1 MSKAEEQ
8 KAEMKMRK
16 QAIDKM
22 VAIVFAAIQKHLKN
36 CENKMSIS
44 IQTGANGRHRYF
56 TVKRFKDVIKINIFD
71 DGNVNVTL
79 GEMVYGNIEVPLIR
93 YEEVDDIDSV
103 ISEMKEY
110 VALFFGAFFT
120 GSMHE
125 LVSYIN
131 GGGTETEWKACLDSY
146 KEYRKECDWSV
157 RLL

>member
-8 KAEMKMRK
+8 KTQMKMRK
-16 QAIDKM
+16 RAIDKM
-22 VAIVFAAIQKHLKN
+22 VAIVFAEIQKWLKN
-36 CENKMSIS
+36 CGNKMSITV
-44 IQTGANGRHRYF
+44 QTGANGRHRYF

-71 DGNVNVTL
+71 DGNVNITL
-79 GEMVYGNIEVPLIR
+79 GEMVYGNIEIPLIR

-110 VALFFGAFFT
+110 VALFFGVFFK

-125 LVSYIN
+125 LVSYICN
-131 GGGTETEWKACLDSY
+131 GGTEMEWKACLDSY
-146 KEYRKECDWSV
+146 KEYRKECDWSI

>member
-1 MSKAEEQ
+1 MSKAEELRIER
-8 KAEMKMRK
+8 KTRK

-22 VAIVFAAIQKHLKN
+22 VAIVFAAIQKQLKN
-36 CENKMSIS
+36 CENKMSIT
-44 IQTGANGRHRYF
+44 IQTGADGRHRYF

-79 GEMVYGNIEVPLIR
+79 GEMVYGNIEIPLIR

-110 VALFFGAFFT
+110 VALFFGVFFK

-125 LVSYIN
+125 LVSYICN
-131 GGGTETEWKACLDSY
+131 VGTETERKACLDSY
-146 KEYRKECDWSV
+146 KEYRKECDWSI

>member
-1 MSKAEEQ
+1 MSKTEELRTER
-8 KAEMKMRK
+8 KTRK

-22 VAIVFAAIQKHLKN
+22 VAIVFAAIQKYLKN
-36 CENKMSIS
+36 CENKMSIT

-79 GEMVYGNIEVPLIR
+79 GEMVYGNIEIPLIR
-93 YEEVDDIDSV
+93 YEEVDDINSV

-110 VALFFGAFFT
+110 VALFFGVFFK

-125 LVSYIN
+125 LVSYIYN
-131 GGGTETEWKACLDSY
+131 GGTETEWKACLDSY
-146 KEYRKECDWSV
+146 KEYRKECDWSI

>member
-1 MSKAEEQ
+1 MSKTEELRT
-8 KAEMKMRK
+8 ERNTRK

-22 VAIVFAAIQKHLKN
+22 VAIVFAAIQKYLKN
-36 CENKMSIS
+36 CENKMSIT

-79 GEMVYGNIEVPLIR
+79 GEMVYGNIEIPLIR

-110 VALFFGAFFT
+110 VALFFGVFFK

-125 LVSYIN
+125 LVSYICN
-131 GGGTETEWKACLDSY
+131 GGTETERKACLDSY
-146 KEYRKECDWSV
+146 KEYRKECDWSI